1 MSQNQN
7 EKESGGQEPKTDSN
21 SDFISESL
29 VELLKKKKKTKKK
42 TGACTSCTQIKIL
55 QIKDKT
61 LFKKRK
67 NKLPHSGASD
77 TR

>member
-21 SDFISESL
+21 SDFISELL
-29 VELLKKKKKTKKK
+29 VELLKKN

-55 QIKDKT
+55 QI
-61 LFKKRK
+61 
-67 NKLPHSGASD
+67 
-77 TR
+77 

>member
-1 MSQNQN
+1 MSQNLN

-21 SDFISESL
+21 SDFISELL
-29 VELLKKKKKTKKK
+29 VELLKKN

>member
-21 SDFISESL
+21 SDFISELL
-29 VELLKKKKKTKKK
+29 VELLKKKN

-55 QIKDKT
+55 QIKDKNS
-61 LFKKRK
+61 F
-67 NKLPHSGASD
+67 
-77 TR
+77 

>member
-1 MSQNQN
+1 MRRNQ
-7 EKESGGQEPKTDSN
+7 EGRSLKTDSN
-21 SDFISESL
+21 SDFVSELL
-29 VELLKKKKKTKKK
+29 VELLKKN

-55 QIKDKT
+55 QIQDKI

-67 NKLPHSGASD
+67 NKLPHSVASD

>member
-29 VELLKKKKKTKKK
+29 VELLKKKKKKNQ

>member
-29 VELLKKKKKTKKK
+29 VELLKKKKKKNK

>member
-29 VELLKKKKKTKKK
+29 VELLKKKK
-42 TGACTSCTQIKIL
+42 
-55 QIKDKT
+55 
-61 LFKKRK
+61 
-67 NKLPHSGASD
+67 NKQVPALHVL
-77 TR
+77 RLRFCR